1 MGLCKTAK
9 VKHIKEKLLL
19 KELTLTDNIK
29 NNHILKTTNTQFS
42 MEMIL
47 CGSLL

>member
-19 KELTLTDNIK
+19 EELTLTDNVK
-29 NNHILKTTNTQFS
+29 NNHILKTTNIQFV
-42 MEMIL
+42 L
-47 CGSLL
+47 YGNDPLW